1 MKLDDSLLLRL
12 FKWADDMPNAPA
24 QAFKIDGQ
32 WQTISVQEMA
42 NRVLHL
48 ANFFSLKGIG
58 PGKVGLIYSNN
69 RPSWVQSDLAL
80 MLAGAASSG
89 IYPNS
94 SARQMNYILQHS
106 EAEVLIIDNLES
118 FEKLLKNNCS
128 YQNTDSASLCSEN
141 TFTNFYDKTLSVLS
155 PYLKLVIVLDSDEK
169 ELPSGLISIAEVLR
183 VGKTCGKLET
193 PQFLEKIN
201 KIQPAVLIYTSGT
214 TGVPK
219 AVVLSHQNLAFAS
232 NCYAQSW
239 EAPPSG
245 KLFSFL
251 PLAHI
256 AERITNLGIGI
267 TNRYTVYFCS
277 NAMVIASELKEVQ
290 PTIALSVPR
299 LWDKLKEGVERRI
312 IKMPRHQQRL
322 IHWAMQ
328 KAKHYYSLKIKSNPI
343 IKNNP
348 ISWWLSLQYW
358 LADLLVLR
366 KIRTQLGLLEAKR
379 IVSGAAALSS
389 ATLEWYRGIGILI
402 IEAYALS
409 ETSGVLSCGK
419 PNEDTANTV
428 GVPYAGIE
436 LALAADGEIITR
448 GPHIFCEYFKDPLA
462 SSSMIKDGWLYTGD
476 IGVFDSNGYLKI
488 LGRKREI
495 IKNAEGKM
503 ISPLFIEAQL
513 EEHFFIDQAI
523 VVGNEKP
530 YLVALITLLDSR
542 PLSEEVLR
550 IIQDHIDVINRNCA
564 SHERIK
570 KFRILERSLSIEQ
583 EEITPTFKIKRSFI
597 EQKFQSEISSMY

>member
-1 MKLDDSLLLRL
+1 VNIDDSLLLRL
-12 FKWADDMPNAPA
+12 FEWAATNPTAPA
-24 QAFKIDGQ
+24 QAFKVDGQ
-32 WQTISVQEMA
+32 WQTISVQDMA
-42 NRVLHL
+42 DRVLHL
-48 ANFFSLKGIG
+48 ANFFSLNGIG
-58 PGKVGLIYSNN
+58 PGKIGLIYSNN
-69 RPSWVQSDLAL
+69 KPTWVQVDFAL
-80 MLAGAASSG
+80 MLAGAASAG

-94 SARQMNYILQHS
+94 SARQINYILQHS
-106 EAEVLIIDNLES
+106 EAEVLIIDNLDS
-118 FEKLLKNNCS
+118 LEKLFKNNYLCRS
-128 YQNTDSASLCSEN
+128 ACPASLYNEN
-141 TFTNFYDKTLSVLS
+141 LPAHIHNKTLSELS
-155 PYLKLVIVLDSDEK
+155 PYLKLIVVLDSGEK
-169 ELPSGLISIAEVLR
+169 ELPTGLLSFAEALTFGR
-183 VGKTCGKLET
+183 ACGKFDSS
-193 PQFLEKIN
+193 QFLENIN
-201 KIQPAVLIYTSGT
+201 KNHPAVLIYTSGT

-219 AVVLSHQNLAFAS
+219 AVVLSHENLAFAS
-232 NCYAQSW
+232 SCYAKSW
-239 EAPPSG
+239 DAPPCG

-267 TNRYTVYFCS
+267 TNRYAVYFCS

-312 IKMPRHQQRL
+312 IKMPKFQQRL
-322 IHWAMQ
+322 AHWAMQ
-328 KAKHYYSLKIKSNPI
+328 KAKQFYSLKIK
-343 IKNNP
+343 KHP
-348 ISWWLSLQYW
+348 ISWVLFLQYW

-366 KIRTQLGLLEAKR
+366 KIRNQLGLLEAKR

-389 ATLEWYRGIGILI
+389 TTLEWYRGIGILI

-419 PNEDTANTV
+419 PTEDTAQTV

-436 LALAADGEIITR
+436 LALAADGEIMTR
-448 GPHIFCEYFKDPLA
+448 GAHVFCGYFKDPLE
-462 SSSMIKDGWLYTGD
+462 SSAMVKDGWLYTGD
-476 IGVFDSNGYLKI
+476 IGEFDSKGYLKI

-513 EEHFFIDQAI
+513 EQHFLVDQAI

-530 YLVALITLLDSR
+530 YLVALITLVNSYS
-542 PLSEEVLR
+542 LSEEVLI
-550 IIQDHIDVINRNCA
+550 IIQEHIDFINRDCA

-583 EEITPTFKIKRSFI
+583 DEITPTYKIKRSFI
-597 EQKFQSEISSMY
+597 EKKFQSEISSMYFS